1 MHLRDAMFTLDLVM
15 VELLSRR
22 LTLQVVVAEV
32 EQYPAKAPVG
42 RFEASDSSPDGR
54 KIVGKNVYF
63 SMQ

>member
-1 MHLRDAMFTLDLVM
+1 M
-15 VELLSRR
+15 VVPRPVIG
-22 LTLQVVVAEV
+22 QKVVVTEI

-42 RFEASDSSPDGR
+42 RFEASDGSPDGR